1 MSCLEVAIALGVVV
15 GLLIFALKA
24 GMGCGLAH
32 LGCREIMLVA
42 SGYLLVAT
50 GMGLVIDRLSI
61 DLMAEMIRAGVA
73 MHVVIALCLIA
84 LGMLTVR
91 EWRCSG
97 RDMSRKT
104 FWALSI
110 PCPACM
116 AATLLSCSVLADLIN
131 ISPARIGAAVGIIL
145 FVTISSVSMLLRR
158 FQGGPGIIGN
168 VMMLLGGFY
177 IISIILLPSYIQL
190 QRVTMSFAAP
200 EMHSELV
207 PAYLILIML
216 ISLGYVI
223 RKKGVTV

>member
-1 MSCLEVAIALGVVV
+1 LEVAIALGVVV

-32 LGCREIMLVA
+32 LSWRGIMLFA

-50 GMGLVIDRLSI
+50 GMGLLIDHLSI
-61 DLMAEMIRAGVA
+61 DMMAGVIRAGVT
-73 MHVVIALCLIA
+73 MHAILALCLIA

-116 AATLLSCSVLADLIN
+116 AATFLSCSVLADLLS

-145 FVTISSVSMLLRR
+145 FVTISSVSLLLRR
-158 FQGGPGIIGN
+158 LQGGPGIMGN

-177 IISIILLPSYIQL
+177 IISIMLLPSYIQMHE
-190 QRVTMSFAAP
+190 VTVRFAAP

>member
-1 MSCLEVAIALGVVV
+1 MEVAIAVGVIV

-24 GMGCGLAH
+24 SVGCGLAH
-32 LGCREIMLVA
+32 LSFREIMLVA

-61 DLMAEMIRAGVA
+61 NLIAELIRAGVA
-73 MHVVIALCLIA
+73 MHAILALCLIA
-84 LGMLTVR
+84 LGMLTIR
-91 EWRCSG
+91 EWRCYG
-97 RDMSRKT
+97 KDLSRKM

-116 AATLLSCSVLADLIN
+116 AATFLSCSVLADLFG
-131 ISPARIGAAVGIIL
+131 ISTARIGAAVGIML
-145 FVTISSVSMLLRR
+145 FITITPISLLLKRIR
-158 FQGGPGIIGN
+158 GGPDIIGN

-177 IISIILLPSYIQL
+177 IVSIMLIPSYIQM
-190 QRVTMSFAAP
+190 QRLILRCAAP
-200 EMHSELV
+200 GTHSELI
-207 PAYLILIML
+207 PSYLILMIL